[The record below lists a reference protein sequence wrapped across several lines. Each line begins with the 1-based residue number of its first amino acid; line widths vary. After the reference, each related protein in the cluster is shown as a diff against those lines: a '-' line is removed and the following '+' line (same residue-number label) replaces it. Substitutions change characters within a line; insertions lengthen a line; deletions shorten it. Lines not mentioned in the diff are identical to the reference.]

1 MRPKMSAIARYS
13 QVMTSTF
20 SRLIFLFAL
29 CALAAACAT
38 SPEQQAQRDEE
49 RCTAR
54 GYKPQTKQHD
64 DCVVG
69 LGSSRDA
76 RLQRQHRELVER
88 PAPTY
93 GPGPR

>member
-1 MRPKMSAIARYS
+1 MRPKISAIGRYPE
-13 QVMTSTF
+13 VMTSAF
-20 SRLIFLFAL
+20 SRLIVLSAL
-29 CALAAACAT
+29 CAFAAACAT
-38 SPEQQAQRDEE
+38 SPEQQAQRDED

-64 DCVVG
+64 DCVSG
-69 LGSSRDA
+69 LASSRDA